1 MRPGTPSRDARH
13 ARAGRRRAFARLARI
28 RPARHHVDLHAHQPT
43 LPSPPPAMTT
53 TPRLLLV
60 EDEPVSQDFLASAL
74 EALPA
79 VVDCAGS
86 IAEARRHIVG
96 HPHALWLVDVHLPD
110 ASGPGVLAALR
121 AAGGDAPALA
131 LTASTDAA
139 LHARL
144 REAGFLAVLGKPI
157 GVAELQAAVVR
168 VVGSDLD
175 VLRVA
180 ERHDDGP
187 AGAADA
193 AAGGSDAPPR
203 GADDAASPW
212 DEAAALATAGGRA
225 STRDALRVLFLRE
238 LPELYGEVLHAV
250 EGQDPQRARGALHRM
265 KASCGFVGATRLLAE
280 TRRLHQAPLSSEA
293 FASWRDAADELLAL
307 PLP

>member
-1 MRPGTPSRDARH
+1 
-13 ARAGRRRAFARLARI
+13 
-28 RPARHHVDLHAHQPT
+28 
-43 LPSPPPAMTT
+43 MTT

-60 EDEPVSQDFLASAL
+60 EDEPVSQDFLAAAL

-180 ERHDDGP
+180 ERHDAGRP
-187 AGAADA
+187 ATTED
-193 AAGGSDAPPR
+193 AAGGGDASPP
-203 GADDAASPW
+203 GVDAASPW

>member
-1 MRPGTPSRDARH
+1 
-13 ARAGRRRAFARLARI
+13 
-28 RPARHHVDLHAHQPT
+28 
-43 LPSPPPAMTT
+43 MTT

-60 EDEPVSQDFLASAL
+60 EDEPVSQDFLAAAL

-180 ERHDDGP
+180 ERHDAAP
-187 AGAADA
+187 AGAAPA
-193 AAGGSDAPPR
+193 PAAGDAPPP
-203 GADDAASPW
+203 GAAPDAGASPW

-293 FASWRDAADELLAL
+293 LASWRDAADELLAL
-307 PLP
+307 PLS

>member
-1 MRPGTPSRDARH
+1 
-13 ARAGRRRAFARLARI
+13 
-28 RPARHHVDLHAHQPT
+28 
-43 LPSPPPAMTT
+43 MTT

-60 EDEPVSQDFLASAL
+60 EDEPVSQDFLAAAL

-79 VVDCAGS
+79 IVDCAGS

-180 ERHDDGP
+180 ERHD
-187 AGAADA
+187 AAPDA
-193 AAGGSDAPPR
+193 AAAA
-203 GADDAASPW
+203 GARRDAADSPPSTADAGTSPW

-293 FASWRDAADELLAL
+293 FASWREAADALLAL

>member
-1 MRPGTPSRDARH
+1 
-13 ARAGRRRAFARLARI
+13 
-28 RPARHHVDLHAHQPT
+28 
-43 LPSPPPAMTT
+43 MTT

-60 EDEPVSQDFLASAL
+60 EDEPVSQDFLAAAL

-180 ERHDDGP
+180 ERHDAGRAATAEDAAGGP
-187 AGAADA
+187 DA
-193 AAGGSDAPPR
+193 AAPGT
-203 GADDAASPW
+203 DAASPW
-212 DEAAALATAGGRA
+212 DEAAALATAGGRT

>member
-1 MRPGTPSRDARH
+1 
-13 ARAGRRRAFARLARI
+13 
-28 RPARHHVDLHAHQPT
+28 
-43 LPSPPPAMTT
+43 MTT

-60 EDEPVSQDFLASAL
+60 EDEPVSQDFLAAAL

-79 VVDCAGS
+79 IVDCAGS

-131 LTASTDAA
+131 LTASTDPA

-157 GVAELQAAVVR
+157 GVAELQGAVVR

-180 ERHDDGP
+180 ERHDP
-187 AGAADA
+187 APTASDAAPAPAAAADGRA
-193 AAGGSDAPPR
+193 EPW
-203 GADDAASPW
+203 DDAAS
-212 DEAAALATAGGRA
+212 LATAGGRV

-238 LPELYGEVLHAV
+238 LPELYGEVLRAV
-250 EGQDPQRARGALHRM
+250 DGQDPQRARGALHRM

-293 FASWRDAADELLAL
+293 LASWRAAADELLAL
-307 PLP
+307 PVP